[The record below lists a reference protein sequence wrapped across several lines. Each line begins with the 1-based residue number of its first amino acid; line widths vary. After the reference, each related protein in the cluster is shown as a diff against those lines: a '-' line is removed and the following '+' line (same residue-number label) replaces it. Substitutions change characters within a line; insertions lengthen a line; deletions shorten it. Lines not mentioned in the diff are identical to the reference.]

1 MRPQALDKIS
11 PDMAVTDVAE
21 ALHLNRHADGHF
33 ETDETSGQRLVLLG
47 AGDLF
52 AWQRQTAPTSWTW
65 LAGAALALSV
75 SADGHDA
82 QAFHLSGSQ
91 KNVDVDSLVW
101 HTCETL
107 GYWSLVAITC
117 AATEQP
123 ETEPAA
129 PDWYPVPRRAAG
141 ADS

>member
-11 PDMAVTDVAE
+11 DNMSAADVAE
-21 ALHLNRHADGHF
+21 ALRLQQHTDGHF

-65 LAGAALALSV
+65 LAGAALALTV

-91 KNVDVDSLVW
+91 TNIDVDSLVW

-117 AATEQP
+117 TAPVQP
-123 ETEPAA
+123 ETEYAA

>member
-1 MRPQALDKIS
+1 MRRQALDKIY
-11 PDMAVTDVAE
+11 PDMAVTDVAK
-21 ALHLNRHADGHF
+21 ALHFNRHPDGHF
-33 ETDETSGQRLVLLG
+33 ETDETFSQRLVLLG

-117 AATEQP
+117 AATEQR
-123 ETEPAA
+123 ETEYAA
-129 PDWYPVPRRAAG
+129 PDWYPAPRRAAG

>member
-11 PDMAVTDVAE
+11 PDMALMDVAE
-21 ALHLNRHADGHF
+21 ALRLNRHADGHF
-33 ETDETSGQRLVLLG
+33 ETDKNSGQRLVLLG

-52 AWQRQTAPTSWTW
+52 AWQRKTTSTSWTW

-91 KNVDVDSLVW
+91 KKVDVDSLVW

-117 AATEQP
+117 AATEPP
-123 ETEPAA
+123 ETEYAT
-129 PDWYPVPRRAAG
+129 PDWYPTPRRAAG

>member
-1 MRPQALDKIS
+1 MQPQALDKIS
-11 PDMAVTDVAE
+11 PDMTVTDVAE

-52 AWQRQTAPTSWTW
+52 AWQRQAASTSWTW

-123 ETEPAA
+123 ETEYAA
-129 PDWYPVPRRAAG
+129 PDWYPVPRHAAG

>member
-1 MRPQALDKIS
+1 MRQQALDKIS

-21 ALHLNRHADGHF
+21 ALHLSRHADGHF
-33 ETDETSGQRLVLLG
+33 ETDETPCQRLVLLG

-52 AWQRQTAPTSWTW
+52 AWQRQTASTSWTW

-82 QAFHLSGSQ
+82 QAFHLNGSQ
-91 KNVDVDSLVW
+91 KNVDVDGLVW

-117 AATEQP
+117 SATEQP
-123 ETEPAA
+123 KTEYAA
-129 PDWYPVPRRAAG
+129 PDWYPVPRHAAG

>member
-21 ALHLNRHADGHF
+21 ALRLNRHADGHF

-75 SADGHDA
+75 SA
-82 QAFHLSGSQ
+82 AFRRGR
-91 KNVDVDSLVW
+91 
-101 HTCETL
+101 CRIAPRCRA
-107 GYWSLVAITC
+107 VARH
-117 AATEQP
+117 
-123 ETEPAA
+123 PAR
-129 PDWYPVPRRAAG
+129 Y
-141 ADS
+141 

>member
-33 ETDETSGQRLVLLG
+33 ETNETSGQRLVLLG

-107 GYWSLVAITC
+107 GCWSLFAITC
-117 AATEQP
+117 AGTEQP
-123 ETEPAA
+123 ETELAA

>member
-21 ALHLNRHADGHF
+21 ALRLNRHADGHF

-75 SADGHDA
+75 TADGHDA
-82 QAFHLSGSQ
+82 QAIHLGGSQ
-91 KNVDVDSLVW
+91 KNVDVDCQV
-101 HTCETL
+101 
-107 GYWSLVAITC
+107 
-117 AATEQP
+117 
-123 ETEPAA
+123 
-129 PDWYPVPRRAAG
+129 
-141 ADS
+141 